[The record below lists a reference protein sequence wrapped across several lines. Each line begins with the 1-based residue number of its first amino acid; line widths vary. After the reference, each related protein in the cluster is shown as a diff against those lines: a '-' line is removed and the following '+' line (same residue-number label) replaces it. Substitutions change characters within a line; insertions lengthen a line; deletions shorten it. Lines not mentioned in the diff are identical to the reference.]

1 MDEKGGKR
9 SAFRAIRDNYASA
22 VCIAAIDSLVYQYR
36 LGETMRGIR
45 TAIFLSSILFFTPTM
60 FSQDVSL
67 TVSDRA
73 EELAAKIEE
82 TGDAEAYQW
91 DLVEEYLANAEPE
104 LALLEILE
112 YEQNH
117 DLAPAQRAE
126 KGKILL
132 WLELEKR
139 ATNALA
145 EAYFAKPNNETAM
158 YLAVADR
165 LSGGAERS
173 ARTLTEIGAEDPDLA
188 MKLAKLYQDLFLSG
202 KKVAAGAA
210 ADALRDYDPE
220 AYHQYFPLPQI
231 SIYSPEEGY
240 QTDAAEVSVVF
251 DVKHGN
257 PIRRITV
264 ADSTIYELSEE
275 DEAHLSERSFN
286 GSFTSLT
293 PVGAGRNDVAV
304 VAEDVFG
311 YSSTATATVNGL
323 NFTRPAEWSAP
334 LADSL
339 KAAVAYVES
348 YVGDEI
354 LAIDK
359 DGTYRAVVFS
369 YSDEDSISAFDKGL
383 YWNDLLAHPR
393 VGLPEKRNVKTL
405 IGERATA
412 GNVDMIFGS
421 WILPALN
428 LKTKL
433 FVYLNGSWRID
444 DDEWSVG
451 TADGRADVK
460 PHIETIARTANGGM
474 TIVFGG
480 LLPGE
485 ADRLEAALPEALNA
499 SSAGAEAAI
508 LADAQFEW
516 KFTRGALD
524 ASIATVESLRLD
536 ADAIA
541 EIDSRA
547 RVVSNG
553 GGSVPFGENPA
564 LKARAAHGSLYDEFE
579 AKISSD
585 RLSASEKQTV
595 LEFVSDWRR
604 YSEMKRYV
612 ENRLP
617 AEDLLIQAEEYFSRT
632 EEEGQ

>member
-275 DEAHLSERSFN
+275 DEAHLDERSFN
-286 GSFTSLT
+286 GIVHEL
-293 PVGAGRNDVAV
+293 GAGWRGSERRRRRRRGRLRLLLDRDRDGQRLELHAS
-304 VAEDVFG
+304 G
-311 YSSTATATVNGL
+311 
-323 NFTRPAEWSAP
+323 R
-334 LADSL
+334 
-339 KAAVAYVES
+339 VE
-348 YVGDEI
+348 
-354 LAIDK
+354 
-359 DGTYRAVVFS
+359 RAV
-369 YSDEDSISAFDKGL
+369 
-383 YWNDLLAHPR
+383 
-393 VGLPEKRNVKTL
+393 
-405 IGERATA
+405 
-412 GNVDMIFGS
+412 
-421 WILPALN
+421 
-428 LKTKL
+428 
-433 FVYLNGSWRID
+433 
-444 DDEWSVG
+444 
-451 TADGRADVK
+451 
-460 PHIETIARTANGGM
+460 
-474 TIVFGG
+474 GG
-480 LLPGE
+480 L
-485 ADRLEAALPEALNA
+485 
-499 SSAGAEAAI
+499 AE
-508 LADAQFEW
+508 
-516 KFTRGALD
+516 
-524 ASIATVESLRLD
+524 
-536 ADAIA
+536 
-541 EIDSRA
+541 
-547 RVVSNG
+547 G
-553 GGSVPFGENPA
+553 GG
-564 LKARAAHGSLYDEFE
+564 
-579 AKISSD
+579 
-585 RLSASEKQTV
+585 RL
-595 LEFVSDWRR
+595 RR
-604 YSEMKRYV
+604 ELR
-612 ENRLP
+612 R
-617 AEDLLIQAEEYFSRT
+617 R
-632 EEEGQ
+632 

>member
-1 MDEKGGKR
+1 MRGL
-9 SAFRAIRDNYASA
+9 RAI
-22 VCIAAIDSLVYQYR
+22 I
-36 LGETMRGIR
+36 
-45 TAIFLSSILFFTPTM
+45 ILFIFPLFATSVSAQDFT
-60 FSQDVSL
+60 L

-73 EELAAKIEE
+73 EDLATKIEE
-82 TGDAEAYQW
+82 TGDAGAYQW

-112 YEQNH
+112 YEQ
-117 DLAPAQRAE
+117 DRSLDAEQRAQ

-132 WLELEKR
+132 WLELDKR
-139 ATNALA
+139 ALSVLA
-145 EAYFAKPNNETAM
+145 EAYFAKPDNETAM

-165 LSGGAERS
+165 LAGGDERS
-173 ARTLTEIGAEDPDLA
+173 ARVIEEIGAEDSDLSR
-188 MKLAKLYQDLFLSG
+188 KLAKLYQDLFLSG
-202 KKVAAGAA
+202 KKMAAGAA

-240 QTDAAEVSVVF
+240 QTDASEVSVVF

-257 PIRRITV
+257 PIRRIAV
-264 ADSTIYELSEE
+264 ADSIIYELGETAEE
-275 DEAHLSERSFN
+275 HLTERSFS
-286 GSFTSLT
+286 GSFTGLA
-293 PVGAGRNDVAV
+293 PVRAGRNDLAV

-311 YSSTATATVNGL
+311 YRTTETVTVNGL
-323 NFTRPAEWSAP
+323 NFTRPAEWNAP

-348 YVGDEI
+348 YVGEEA

-359 DGTYRAVVFS
+359 DPTRRAVVFS
-369 YSDEDSISAFDKGL
+369 YSAEDSITAFDKGL
-383 YWNDLLAHPR
+383 YWNDLLSHPR
-393 VGLPEKRNVKTL
+393 VGLPEPRNVKTL

-412 GNVDMIFGS
+412 GNVEMIFGS

-451 TADGRADVK
+451 TAEGRVDVK
-460 PHIETIARTANGGM
+460 PYIETIARTANGGM

-485 ADRLEAALPEALNA
+485 ADRLEAALPAALNA

-516 KFTRGALD
+516 KFTRAALD
-524 ASIATVESLRLD
+524 ASAATVESLYLD
-536 ADAIA
+536 AAAIA

-547 RVVSNG
+547 RVVSND

-564 LKARAAHGSLYDEFE
+564 LKALAAHGSLYDEFE
-579 AKISSD
+579 ARISSD
-585 RLSASEKQTV
+585 RLSASKEKTV
-595 LEFVSDWRR
+595 LEFVADWRR
-604 YSEMKRYV
+604 YSEMKRYL

-632 EEEGQ
+632 EEEGR